1 MSDRIDQSVLP
12 FWQAIEALSP
22 QPLPKAAPGDHEH
35 LVFAL
40 DQPGAEPPWLDP
52 AFLDRPRPSRRN
64 PNKPEPSWLF
74 IVYLG
79 VYPTNKLIDLLED
92 KIGRKANTY
101 EERPG
106 GESCLAAVAVD
117 SNGVPMPESFVISL
131 CAWTTGA
138 ILSRS
143 LPAVRDVDKFQT
155 KQEELRKSF
164 AERMANRTKPGPLNR
179 EDLNDLVSWV
189 AGALGVNALLGNCR
203 AIRISGQLV
212 DPAKIIDSQTDGLI
226 NSFFIEDLLRLGAI
240 PESGLGDGLRRYLSR
255 TPVDRLDLRA
265 NTDAAFRFIDPQ
277 RFPQGRWPSLHALV
291 FSQQIAANA
300 ILEALAAKPGIF
312 AINGPPGTG
321 KTTLL
326 REIVAQVV
334 VDRAIALYEF
344 RKPTDAFARSNIIH
358 IGKFSRR
365 YYPLPEPLSRQG
377 IVVASSNNGAVENVS
392 LELPRANAIDD
403 RWADSVDY
411 FRDIASLV
419 LGEPA
424 WALLSARLGAKSN
437 RTIFAS
443 RFWFKQPNNKDQHDD
458 RAGLKHHLDAIQSGT
473 ARSASWDEARGRFDE
488 AIRNERRIRDTLS
501 RAATLPATLEQ
512 HRQRCASVENVI
524 ARLQQEQGETLTR
537 VEQRERQAAVAA
549 SRLADAETA
558 LSRWVAAKPGI
569 WEQITTLGRAHRDWR
584 QEFVARIHIR
594 DTAQNIASRSQE
606 ALGKDRHLLA
616 GQERQIRERQI
627 DLSKFNEAHN
637 ALKAQLRAHRDT
649 IGAVWP
655 DPDLPDEDRERAAFW
670 STHEWTDART
680 EVFLAAL
687 ALHRA
692 FIENAVTEML
702 CNLNLAVDMLA
713 GKLPI
718 ENALAWRT
726 AFDTLTLVVPVVSTT
741 FAALPRMLAGMGQGS
756 IGWLLIDEA
765 GQAVPQAAAGAIWRA
780 SRTVVV
786 GDPLQL
792 EPISTVPATVE
803 GALGETLGADVWWY
817 PSRTSVQVI
826 ADHGTPLGTFLRDSA
841 GHPLWVGSPLRV
853 HRRCDEPMFG
863 ISNDVAYNG
872 LMVHCKSPSAS
883 TLPPSCWIDVRGAV
897 ADGHWIAEEGD
908 AARQVIIDLLDGH
921 GMNPADIILISPF
934 RDVVRR
940 LRRMGRDFG
949 LDPKRVGTIHTAQ
962 GKEAEAVLLVLGGH
976 PERPGAKDWAAEK
989 PNLLNV
995 AASRAKERLYVVGN
1009 RLEWV
1014 KRRHF
1019 SLAAA
1024 RLPVLDMAADG
1035 EHDIQNFEHTHN
1047 A

>member
-1 MSDRIDQSVLP
+1 MPDRIDQSVLP

-22 QPLPKAAPGDHEH
+22 QPLRKVAPGNHEH
-35 LVFAL
+35 PVFAL
-40 DQPGAEPPWLDP
+40 DRPGAEPPWLDP
-52 AFLDRPRPSRRN
+52 AFLNRPRSFRKN
-64 PNKPEPSWLF
+64 PNRPEPSWLF

-79 VYPTNKLIDLLED
+79 VYSTDKLIDLLEN
-92 KIGRKANTY
+92 KIGRKADTY

-255 TPVDRLDLRA
+255 TTVDRLDLRA

-501 RAATLPATLEQ
+501 PRGDLARDARAAPAAVRLRGECDRPAT
-512 HRQRCASVENVI
+512 
-524 ARLQQEQGETLTR
+524 T
-537 VEQRERQAAVAA
+537 
-549 SRLADAETA
+549 
-558 LSRWVAAKPGI
+558 
-569 WEQITTLGRAHRDWR
+569 
-584 QEFVARIHIR
+584 
-594 DTAQNIASRSQE
+594 
-606 ALGKDRHLLA
+606 
-616 GQERQIRERQI
+616 
-627 DLSKFNEAHN
+627 
-637 ALKAQLRAHRDT
+637 
-649 IGAVWP
+649 
-655 DPDLPDEDRERAAFW
+655 
-670 STHEWTDART
+670 
-680 EVFLAAL
+680 
-687 ALHRA
+687 
-692 FIENAVTEML
+692 
-702 CNLNLAVDMLA
+702 
-713 GKLPI
+713 
-718 ENALAWRT
+718 
-726 AFDTLTLVVPVVSTT
+726 
-741 FAALPRMLAGMGQGS
+741 
-756 IGWLLIDEA
+756 
-765 GQAVPQAAAGAIWRA
+765 
-780 SRTVVV
+780 
-786 GDPLQL
+786 
-792 EPISTVPATVE
+792 
-803 GALGETLGADVWWY
+803 
-817 PSRTSVQVI
+817 
-826 ADHGTPLGTFLRDSA
+826 GTG
-841 GHPLWVGSPLRV
+841 
-853 HRRCDEPMFG
+853 
-863 ISNDVAYNG
+863 
-872 LMVHCKSPSAS
+872 
-883 TLPPSCWIDVRGAV
+883 
-897 ADGHWIAEEGD
+897 
-908 AARQVIIDLLDGH
+908 
-921 GMNPADIILISPF
+921 
-934 RDVVRR
+934 
-940 LRRMGRDFG
+940 
-949 LDPKRVGTIHTAQ
+949 
-962 GKEAEAVLLVLGGH
+962 
-976 PERPGAKDWAAEK
+976 
-989 PNLLNV
+989 
-995 AASRAKERLYVVGN
+995 
-1009 RLEWV
+1009 
-1014 KRRHF
+1014 
-1019 SLAAA
+1019 
-1024 RLPVLDMAADG
+1024 
-1035 EHDIQNFEHTHN
+1035 
-1047 A
+1047 